1 MLRVSWGWQNPA
13 VIATTTTVDIQ
24 TLLAVATLIVT
35 VLVGGFGWLSRQL
48 RAVQVELHRLTVE
61 VAGKNAT
68 QDEQIHRL
76 LAEVDDLRSR
86 LRTVEIDMAHTTTS
100 SVAV

>member
-1 MLRVSWGWQNPA
+1 MIA
-13 VIATTTTVDIQ
+13 VTTTVDIQ
-24 TLLAVATLIVT
+24 TLLAIVTLIVT
-35 VLVGGFGWLSRQL
+35 VLVAGFGWLSRQL

-76 LAEVDDLRSR
+76 LSEVEDLRSR
-86 LRTVEIDMAHTTTS
+86 LRTVELDLAHTTS
-100 SVAV
+100 ADVA